1 MFRYISRM
9 CFCTENLQNIY
20 GFYSMIFI
28 KKSYFQIVFPKGKE
42 DQAFFLEHSLKI
54 VFWLNFWLPV
64 QKMET

>member
-1 MFRYISRM
+1 
-9 CFCTENLQNIY
+9 
-20 GFYSMIFI
+20 MIFI

-42 DQAFFLEHSLKI
+42 DQAFFLEHSLNI

>member
-42 DQAFFLEHSLKI
+42 DQAFF
-54 VFWLNFWLPV
+54 
-64 QKMET
+64 